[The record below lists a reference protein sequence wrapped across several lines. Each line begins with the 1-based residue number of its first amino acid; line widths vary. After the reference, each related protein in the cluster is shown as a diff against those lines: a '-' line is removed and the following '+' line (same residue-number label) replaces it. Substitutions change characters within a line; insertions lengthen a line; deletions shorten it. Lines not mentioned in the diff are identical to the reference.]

1 MPWLITKW
9 VGNAAIKRWEMS
21 GQWSEAEIEVLL
33 QRLVCSGLTADEI
46 ISASLKKRDA
56 RRTKLLDRIGR
67 GNPIHYGENPH
78 YTAEEMRKSSS
89 RS

>member
-9 VGNAAIKRWEMS
+9 MGNAAIKRWEMS
-21 GQWSEAEIEVLL
+21 GQWSETEIELIL
-33 QRLVCSGLTADEI
+33 QRLVCSGLNADEI

-56 RRTKLLDRIGR
+56 NRTKLLDRIGH
-67 GNPIHYGENPH
+67 GIPIQYGENPY
-78 YTAEEMRKSSS
+78 YTAERVRKNAP